1 MEELTN
7 AESQR
12 GGCDEYAK
20 VEGPVSMIE
29 LEEVDTVLKHMKSG
43 KVTRPTSAVT
53 KMFRAGGKG
62 CLESLKRI

>member
-12 GGCDEYAK
+12 GGFDEYAK

-29 LEEVDTVLKHMKSG
+29 LEEVDSFEAHEEWVGEWTN
-43 KVTRPTSAVT
+43 
-53 KMFRAGGKG
+53 
-62 CLESLKRI
+62 